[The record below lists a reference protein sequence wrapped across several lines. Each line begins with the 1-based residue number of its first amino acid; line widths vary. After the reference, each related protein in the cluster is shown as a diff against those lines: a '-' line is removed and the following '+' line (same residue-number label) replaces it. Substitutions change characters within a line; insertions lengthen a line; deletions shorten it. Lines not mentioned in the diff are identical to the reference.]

1 MGQKDGKPAVG
12 NGSEGSTWSH
22 TLIIPGATAFT
33 LMPSLAC
40 STDRACDGHILNQQ
54 KGQWLGIFRIRGIG
68 LTFERPRRAVLLME

>member
-1 MGQKDGKPAVG
+1 MLSSGYVCGKSGMGI
-12 NGSEGSTWSH
+12 WSH

-40 STDRACDGHILNQQ
+40 STDRAWDGHILNQP
-54 KGQWLGIFRIRGIG
+54 KERWLGIFRIRGIG